1 MDLSLGSQIIVAA
14 ATLFASLGG
23 YLIAGRNERRRDE
36 RTLKRE
42 LRLRM
47 TERSAQL
54 DDNRHK
60 LQRETLLALQD
71 AIQLMARLSAK
82 AMHFDHMQARKGEY
96 TQLPKSLSDDMFAN
110 LVEVRRLTNR
120 ILESEVRD
128 AVDEF
133 IALSTRLS
141 MSPKDLEGLAGD
153 RLEAYTLAKVGEL
166 NEGYGGM
173 SRILG
178 EATRREIAWQ
188 PAGFTD

>member
-1 MDLSLGSQIIVAA
+1 MELSLGSQIIVAA

-42 LRLRM
+42 LRLRT

-54 DDNRHK
+54 DDSRHK

-71 AIQLMARLSAK
+71 AIQLMARLSGK
-82 AMHFDHMQARKGEY
+82 TMHFDHMQARKVQY
-96 TQLPKSLSDDMFAN
+96 TQLPESLSDDMFAN

-141 MSPKDLEGLAGD
+141 MSPKDLEGVAGD
-153 RLEAYTLAKVGEL
+153 RLEAYTLAKVVEL
-166 NEGYGGM
+166 NEGYDGM

-178 EATRREIAWQ
+178 EAARREIAWQ
-188 PAGFTD
+188 PGDFAD